1 MERDRWSGWAAAGGM
16 MMVIVGVFRALSGFI
31 GLFNDQWI
39 MRGFTGYY
47 VVNSTG
53 LAWWTLI
60 VGLFLFVAGL
70 AVLAGRDWGRWVG
83 IVFTGLA
90 AISELFW
97 IPIYPFWSFMILV
110 LLVFVFYGLV
120 VSGLPS
126 DE

>member
-31 GLFNDQWI
+31 GLFSDQWI

-120 VSGLPS
+120 VSGLPL
-126 DE
+126 EE

>member
-16 MMVIVGVFRALSGFI
+16 IMVIVGVFRALSGFI

-97 IPIYPFWSFMILV
+97 IPIYPFWSFMSLV
-110 LLVFVFYGLV
+110 LLVLVFYGLV
-120 VSGLPS
+120 VSGS
-126 DE
+126 TSEE

>member
-16 MMVIVGVFRALSGFI
+16 IMVIVGVFRALSGFI

-97 IPIYPFWSFMILV
+97 IPIYPFWSFMSLV

-120 VSGLPS
+120 VTGLPS
-126 DE
+126 ED